1 MSSANK
7 SPRRYDDIF
16 EGRLAFYRL
25 DIIKMYQRIR
35 NIWKGRTNK

>member
-25 DIIKMYQRIR
+25 GKVKMYQRIR
-35 NIWKGRTNK
+35 NILKDRTNK

>member
-25 DIIKMYQRIR
+25 GKVKRYQRIR